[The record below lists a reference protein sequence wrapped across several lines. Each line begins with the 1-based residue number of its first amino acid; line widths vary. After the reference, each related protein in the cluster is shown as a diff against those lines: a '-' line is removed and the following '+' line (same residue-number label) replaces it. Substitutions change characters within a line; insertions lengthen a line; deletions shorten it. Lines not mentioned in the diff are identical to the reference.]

1 MTIRIALPVMVLPVM
16 ALALSL
22 AACTTPGK
30 PETELTQ
37 EQVCLSHFEN
47 DPAERDRCMVDASL
61 RHDSPPEALPE
72 QLPLR
77 TGQISD

>member
-1 MTIRIALPVMVLPVM
+1 MTIRIALALPVM
-16 ALALSL
+16 ALGL
-22 AACTTPGK
+22 AACATPGK

-37 EQVCLSHFEN
+37 EQVCLAHFEN
-47 DPAERDRCMVDASL
+47 DPVERDRCRTDASV
-61 RHDSPPEALPE
+61 RHDTPPDALPQ